1 MFVIV
6 TRDSK
11 ISQKLLGKLKTV
23 IQNIQLKNIYI
34 YCCAKSKYRAKTE
47 QTKLIFKIILR

>member
-34 YCCAKSKYRAKTE
+34 YCCAKSKYWAKTE
-47 QTKLIFKIILR
+47 QTKLIFFKF